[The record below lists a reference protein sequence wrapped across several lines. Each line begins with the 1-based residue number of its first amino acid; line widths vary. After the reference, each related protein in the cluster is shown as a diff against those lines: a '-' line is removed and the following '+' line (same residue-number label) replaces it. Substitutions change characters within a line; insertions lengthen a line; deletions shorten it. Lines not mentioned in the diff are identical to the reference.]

1 LEESSAT
8 ATTAATEGSKMD
20 NITAVINRKVWNFIE
35 DASEQACA
43 EYGVN
48 EKEVWSDGKR
58 FGYLQEFADH
68 LIQET
73 AEWNR
78 TDSSVRLQ
86 ATDYVR
92 AVIMQFAA

>member
-1 LEESSAT
+1 
-8 ATTAATEGSKMD
+8 MD
-20 NITAVINRKVWNFIE
+20 NITAAINRKVWNFIE

-43 EYGVN
+43 EYGVD

>member
-1 LEESSAT
+1 
-8 ATTAATEGSKMD
+8 MD

-43 EYGVN
+43 EYGVDE
-48 EKEVWSDGKR
+48 EKVWSDGKR

>member
-1 LEESSAT
+1 
-8 ATTAATEGSKMD
+8 MD
-20 NITAVINRKVWNFIE
+20 NITAVNRKVWNFIE
-35 DASEQACA
+35 DASEPACA
-43 EYGVN
+43 EYGVD
-48 EKEVWSDGKR
+48 EKKVWSDSKR

>member
-1 LEESSAT
+1 
-8 ATTAATEGSKMD
+8 MD
-20 NITAVINRKVWNFIE
+20 AKIAIIDRKVWNFIE
-35 DASEQACA
+35 NASEQACA
-43 EYGVN
+43 EYGVD
-48 EKEVWSDGKR
+48 EKKVWSGKR

-73 AEWNR
+73 AEWNQNGWNR
-78 TDSSVRLQ
+78 SDASIKLQ

>member
-1 LEESSAT
+1 
-8 ATTAATEGSKMD
+8 MD

-48 EKEVWSDGKR
+48 EKEVWLDGKR
-58 FGYLQEFADH
+58 FGYLQEFASH

-78 TDSSVRLQ
+78 SDASVKLQ
-86 ATDYVR
+86 ATYYVR

>member
-1 LEESSAT
+1 
-8 ATTAATEGSKMD
+8 MD

-48 EKEVWSDGKR
+48 EKEVWSDDKR
-58 FGYLQEFADH
+58 FGYLQEFASH

-78 TDSSVRLQ
+78 SDASVKLQ
-86 ATDYVR
+86 ASYYVR

>member
-1 LEESSAT
+1 
-8 ATTAATEGSKMD
+8 MD
-20 NITAVINRKVWNFIE
+20 NKIAIIDRKVWNFIE

-58 FGYLQEFADH
+58 FGYLQEFADG
-68 LIQET
+68 LIQEVIGWGRSY
-73 AEWNR
+73 E
-78 TDSSVRLQ
+78 SVRVS
-86 ATDYVR
+86 AINYVR

>member
-1 LEESSAT
+1 
-8 ATTAATEGSKMD
+8 MD
-20 NITAVINRKVWNFIE
+20 NNTAIINRKVWNFIKG
-35 DASEQACA
+35 ASKQACD

-48 EKEVWSDGKR
+48 EKEVWSDNKR
-58 FGYLQEFADH
+58 FGYLQEFASH

>member
-1 LEESSAT
+1 
-8 ATTAATEGSKMD
+8 MD
-20 NITAVINRKVWNFIE
+20 NNTVIIDRKVWNFIE

-48 EKEVWSDGKR
+48 EKEVWDNKR

-78 TDSSVRLQ
+78 SDASVKLQ

>member
-1 LEESSAT
+1 
-8 ATTAATEGSKMD
+8 MD

-43 EYGVN
+43 EYGVD
-48 EKEVWSDGKR
+48 EKKVWSDGKR

-78 TDSSVRLQ
+78 TDSSVKLQ

>member
-1 LEESSAT
+1 
-8 ATTAATEGSKMD
+8 MD

-58 FGYLQEFADH
+58 FGYLKEFADH
-68 LIQET
+68 LMQET

-78 TDSSVRLQ
+78 SDASVRLQ
-86 ATDYVR
+86 ATYYVR

>member
-1 LEESSAT
+1 
-8 ATTAATEGSKMD
+8 MD

-48 EKEVWSDGKR
+48 EKEVWSDDKR

-73 AEWNR
+73 AEWSR
-78 TDSSVRLQ
+78 SDASVKLQ
-86 ATDYVR
+86 ATYYVR

>member
-1 LEESSAT
+1 
-8 ATTAATEGSKMD
+8 MD

-48 EKEVWSDGKR
+48 EKEVWSDDKR
-58 FGYLQEFADH
+58 FGYLQEFASH

-73 AEWNR
+73 VEWNR

>member
-1 LEESSAT
+1 
-8 ATTAATEGSKMD
+8 MD
-20 NITAVINRKVWNFIE
+20 NITAIDRKVWNFIK
-35 DASEQACA
+35 DASAEACKD
-43 EYGVN
+43 YGVN
-48 EKEVWSDGKR
+48 EKEVWSDDKR
-58 FGYLQEFADH
+58 FGYLQEFSDH

>member
-1 LEESSAT
+1 
-8 ATTAATEGSKMD
+8 MD

-43 EYGVN
+43 EYGVD
-48 EKEVWSDGKR
+48 EKKVWSDGKR
-58 FGYLQEFADH
+58 FGYLQEFASH

-73 AEWNR
+73 VEWNR

>member
-1 LEESSAT
+1 
-8 ATTAATEGSKMD
+8 MD
-20 NITAVINRKVWNFIE
+20 NITAVIDRKVWNIIE

-58 FGYLQEFADH
+58 FGYLQEFASH

-78 TDSSVRLQ
+78 SDASVKLQ
-86 ATDYVR
+86 ATYYVR

>member
-1 LEESSAT
+1 
-8 ATTAATEGSKMD
+8 MD
-20 NITAVINRKVWNFIE
+20 NITAAINRKVYRKVWNFIK

-48 EKEVWSDGKR
+48 EKKVWSDGKR

-73 AEWNR
+73 AEWSR
-78 TDSSVRLQ
+78 SDASVKLQ
-86 ATDYVR
+86 ATYYVR

>member
-1 LEESSAT
+1 
-8 ATTAATEGSKMD
+8 MD

-48 EKEVWSDGKR
+48 EKEVWSDNKR

-73 AEWNR
+73 AEWSR
-78 TDSSVRLQ
+78 SDASVKLQ
-86 ATDYVR
+86 ATYYVR